1 MDREEKSAY
10 EWRWDPTGAEIDW
23 EPAKGAITV
32 KRISG
37 KECEY
42 WQFRENGR
50 QITKRVKGEEL
61 DTLRVQISKRKR
73 LEELLKEH
81 GAKKRTDLLH

>member
-1 MDREEKSAY
+1 MND
-10 EWRWDPTGAEIDW
+10 DEIRQAQRQI
-23 EPAKGAITV
+23 ESLPKGAITV